1 MATGQLRH
9 EMRWQGTRHD
19 VNIGALEVVDH
30 MWQDLNE
37 VVGCEHVLVMFRA
50 NMFGDRACGR
60 KIGTSF
66 SADGKGL

>member
-1 MATGQLRH
+1 
-9 EMRWQGTRHD
+9 
-19 VNIGALEVVDH
+19 